1 MSIGDAAPQLDDVT
15 RALARVLR
23 ARTLDLTQA
32 TSEMAAKQYTGEQR
46 RPSAPGSFPTS
57 KRLQASSTPTFDPE
71 MASTR
76 VDAVSKKKKN
86 DRRGSSHSIRG
97 RATTMTVT
105 TPCYLIASTVPCPTE
120 PRKLAGSK
128 TFLRCYLIFAR
139 YWGEFLA
146 SRFGRNV
153 HKEGLFRTKCHS
165 MDWTASLESYSVLD
179 ISRVRSFNKDRPF

>member
-76 VDAVSKKKKN
+76 VDAVSKKKKKTT
-86 DRRGSSHSIRG
+86 DGEALIQYADEQRR
-97 RATTMTVT
+97 
-105 TPCYLIASTVPCPTE
+105 
-120 PRKLAGSK
+120 
-128 TFLRCYLIFAR
+128 
-139 YWGEFLA
+139 
-146 SRFGRNV
+146 
-153 HKEGLFRTKCHS
+153 
-165 MDWTASLESYSVLD
+165 
-179 ISRVRSFNKDRPF
+179 